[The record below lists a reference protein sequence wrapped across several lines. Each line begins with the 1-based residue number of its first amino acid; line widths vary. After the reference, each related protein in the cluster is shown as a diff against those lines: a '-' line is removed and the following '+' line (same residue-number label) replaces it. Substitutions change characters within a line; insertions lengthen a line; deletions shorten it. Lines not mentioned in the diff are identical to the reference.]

1 MVNLDKYDEI
11 IIWGAC
17 FMPDEIG
24 VEATSH
30 GGAIGKLYD
39 LLERNGYTDKILF
52 FVDSNKAVWGKKK
65 LGKEVKEPSA
75 LLQHPSALVIINS
88 LSHSAIL
95 QSMENIHAQNECLF
109 VPYYFYH
116 GVLGHTYDNTFAK
129 EHLAQHKD
137 EIEELYNM
145 EDAHTARY
153 LDIIFQLR
161 EKAEDDLYT
170 REFYRGTGENL
181 AYFCDPELAPKGD
194 VTLIDV
200 GAFQG
205 ESIEPVRKMY
215 GERLKKCLAF
225 EPDQHSFPNLKLYV
239 EDNHMEDIVDI
250 YPYALGE
257 EDKTIRFKT
266 SGMMTT
272 VSEEGTDQ
280 LEQRKF
286 DDLPGVEL
294 VGDVMVKMDIEGAEM
309 GALAGMEQMIR
320 EQHPYL
326 AICLYHKETDLYDVP
341 KYLSTLYPGYR
352 FYLRGGWHLEC
363 WAVPEK
369 HFKN

>member
-1 MVNLDKYDEI
+1 MVNLDKYEEI

-17 FMPDEIG
+17 FMPEEIG

-75 LLQHPSALVIINS
+75 LLEHPSALVIVNS
-88 LSHSAIL
+88 LSHAAIL

-129 EHLAQHKD
+129 EHLARHKD
-137 EIEELYNM
+137 EIKELYNM

-170 REFYRGTGENL
+170 REFYRGTGENM
-181 AYFCDPELAPKGD
+181 AYFCDPDLAPKGD

-215 GERLKKCLAF
+215 GERFKKCYAF
-225 EPDQHSFPNLKLYV
+225 EPDQNSFPNLKLYV
-239 EDNHMEDIVDI
+239 EDKHLENVVEVF
-250 YPYALGE
+250 PYALGE
-257 EDKTIRFKT
+257 EDRTITFKA

-272 VSEEGTDQ
+272 VSEDGTEQ
-280 LEQRKF
+280 MEQRRF
-286 DDLPGVEL
+286 DDLPGIEP

-320 EQHPYL
+320 THHPYL
-326 AICLYHKETDLYDVP
+326 AVCLYHKEADLYDVP
-341 KYLSTLYPGYR
+341 KYLSTLYSGYR
-352 FYLRGGWHLEC
+352 FYIRGGWHLEC

-369 HFKN
+369 HFEN